1 MGMLTAETI
10 YQLMIGVVIPVFV
23 SNIKKVSW
31 SSQYK
36 FLLAFGFSILASCIV
51 PIAKLLSSGSFDF
64 FELLAALSVIFTT
77 SQVVYQG
84 IFKMLHVEDSLNPQS
99 ALLSLVKEQVS
110 AYLQTISP
118 ETTKD
123 LLNPESPSS
132 LSIDIRQFDDPE
144 FEEDPVE

>member
-36 FLLAFGFSILASCIV
+36 FVLAFGLSILASSIV
-51 PIAKLLSSGSFDF
+51 PMAKLLSSGSFDF
-64 FELLAALSVIFTT
+64 SELLAGLSVIFTT
-77 SQVVYQG
+77 SQVVYQS
-84 IFKMLHVEDSLNPQS
+84 IFKMFRVEDSLNPQS
-99 ALLSLVKEQVS
+99 ALLALVKEQVS
-110 AYLQTISP
+110 AYLQTLTP

-123 LLNPESPSS
+123 LLDPESPSS

>member
-1 MGMLTAETI
+1 MEMLTAETI

>member
-1 MGMLTAETI
+1 MEMLTAETI

-110 AYLQTISP
+110 AYLETISP

>member
-1 MGMLTAETI
+1 MEMSTAETI

-36 FLLAFGFSILASCIV
+36 FLLAFGLSILASSII
-51 PIAKLLSSGSFDF
+51 PIANLLSSGSFDF
-64 FELLAALSVIFTT
+64 SELLAALSVIFTT

-84 IFKMLHVEDSLNPQS
+84 MFKMLHAEDSLNPQS
-99 ALLSLVKEQVS
+99 ALLALVKERVS
-110 AYLQTISP
+110 AYLQTLSL
-118 ETTKD
+118 EETKD
-123 LLNPESPSS
+123 LLNPESPRS